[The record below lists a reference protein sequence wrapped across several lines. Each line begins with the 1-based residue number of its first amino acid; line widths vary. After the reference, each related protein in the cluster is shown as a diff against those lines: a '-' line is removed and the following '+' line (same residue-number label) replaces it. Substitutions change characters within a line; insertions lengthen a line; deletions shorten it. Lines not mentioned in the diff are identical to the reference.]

1 MTPPLMQLGAL
12 EGDASKM
19 LLAGRH
25 AVTAC
30 ASRREES
37 AFPGVFTREG
47 KVGVKLFRLYA
58 L

>member
-1 MTPPLMQLGAL
+1 MQLGAL